1 MGREMTVMS
10 ESSVPKP
17 LSAYVGL
24 IVASLEDARGTGRSP
39 IAQVARLPLAAA
51 GQLLTARHRYDALAE
66 QGDAVIDVVVG
77 MVRQRFVSADVPSA
91 ETDFVD
97 HLAADDVAADDLDAE
112 DTDAEDIDELV
123 DEMDAE
129 LDAELDVVI
138 DLEPASESY
147 DTTESDSAFA
157 TDDARRGSLNGLTE
171 TAETTLDDYPER
183 LDDTAPD
190 ELAAEA
196 DVLTSEDVEAAVQAA
211 TAEPAEPAKSTSE
224 SPLEQLESFQVKPEV
239 GAEAGGLKS
248 AADLPLADFDHMTT
262 AQLRGRLRT
271 LDAVGLVQL
280 LDYER
285 AHANRVGIIVMLENR
300 LAKLHAAQNPQ
311 A

>member
-1 MGREMTVMS
+1 MTVMS

-39 IAQVARLPLAAA
+39 IAQVVRLPLATA
-51 GQLLTARHRYDALAE
+51 GQLLAAHRRYDALAE
-66 QGDAVIDVVVG
+66 QGDAVIDIVVG
-77 MVRQRFVSADVPSA
+77 MVRQRFASADAPGGA
-91 ETDFVD
+91 ATDLVED
-97 HLAADDVAADDLDAE
+97 LDSDDIDADDLE
-112 DTDAEDIDELV
+112 DLAL
-123 DEMDAE
+123 EMDAE
-129 LDAELDVVI
+129 LDAELDIVI
-138 DLEPASESY
+138 DLEPAAEPG
-147 DTTESDSAFA
+147 DTTEIDSAFA
-157 TDDARRGSLNGLTE
+157 TDEAGRGSLNGLTE
-171 TAETTLDDYPER
+171 TAEATLDDYPER
-183 LDDTAPD
+183 LDDAAPD
-190 ELAAEA
+190 ELAAGAE
-196 DVLTSEDVEAAVQAA
+196 VLTAQDVEAAVQAA
-211 TAEPAEPAKSTSE
+211 TAEPAEPARSTGE
-224 SPLEQLESFQVKPEV
+224 TPLEQLESFQVKPEV

-300 LAKLHAAQNPQ
+300 LAKLHAAQDPK